1 MNLIVSKW
9 VFEDPLWTL
18 FGSLLSSKGFSG
30 QIQSIFFP
38 KLHAILQVCKV
49 LVLWCLLWLYQ
60 QPLHVSQA
68 Y

>member
-1 MNLIVSKW
+1 MNCIVSKW

-18 FGSLLSSKGFSG
+18 FGSLLLSKRFLG
-30 QIQSIFFP
+30 QIQSKFLSKASCNP
-38 KLHAILQVCKV
+38 MSLQGI
-49 LVLWCLLWLYQ
+49 VLWFLPCLYQ